1 MIRQTKILTISHTLI
16 LAVGLLAAVLS
27 IWSLSLQIE
36 VNKVSQ
42 ELHEEETD
50 QNGNSQEEN
59 HVYFQEYQAS
69 TNQIHLHVDI
79 LAELTERIPEKIT
92 SIRKAYSI
100 YLPIQERLFK
110 TLFQHII
117 SPNAP

>member
-1 MIRQTKILTISHTLI
+1 MIRQRKIFSISHSLV

-27 IWSLSLQIE
+27 IWSLSLQLE
-36 VNKVSQ
+36 VKKVSQ

-50 QNGNSQEEN
+50 QKENNQDEN
-59 HVYFQEYQAS
+59 HVHFLEYQAS
-69 TNQIHLHVDI
+69 TNQIHLHIDI

-92 SIRKAYSI
+92 SVRKAYYI